1 MNRFDWI
8 CYSKPPRTWR
18 SWWELSSS
26 QSTTLK
32 IAEKESVSVFG
43 ACAQAQSAEMLAA
56 QPPTSD
62 CSAVRAFKSQLQ
74 RRFVAP
80 NPVPHSFCVGEQPR
94 WLWLLRCYSAE
105 PPYRVKT
112 MMETGQKWQ
121 ANMTRLTLSTSCC
134 QAKMRNLKHFFVV
147 LFCCSH
153 FTSVL
158 NQKLLIIYAEYCWWG
173 WFTKFLTST

>member
-56 QPPTSD
+56 QPPTTD
-62 CSAVRAFKSQLQ
+62 CSAVRALKSLLQ
-74 RRFVAP
+74 RRFDAQ
-80 NPVPHSFCVGEQPR
+80 NPVALSFCVGEQPR
-94 WLWLLRCYSAE
+94 WLWLLRCCWATIPREDNDGNRAE
-105 PPYRVKT
+105 MTSKHDSFNIVNSMLSGRDEKF
-112 MMETGQKWQ
+112 ETF
-121 ANMTRLTLSTSCC
+121 LCC
-134 QAKMRNLKHFFVV
+134 CWHFWN
-147 LFCCSH
+147 S
-153 FTSVL
+153 
-158 NQKLLIIYAEYCWWG
+158 
-173 WFTKFLTST
+173 